1 MVNKKNLESD
11 NTEERILEAAKKIFY
26 QKGHDGARMQEIADE
41 AGINKAMLHY
51 YFRTKNQL
59 FEKIFLD
66 ALLVIIPGIATVL
79 GSDKPLKE
87 KFIEISD
94 FYFDLLSANPLIPVF
109 VFQTLQRDPDKL
121 IQYVTDQKGIVPQD
135 TLATFMMQIQ
145 SEVMAGNIAPIDPR
159 QMLLNL
165 VSMSVFPFLMKPV
178 FTKLVGM
185 KEDQFLDFADQRRQ
199 LIPEFMMKI
208 MKPDSD

>member
-1 MVNKKNLESD
+1 MVNRKNQDSD

-26 QKGHDGARMQEIADE
+26 QKGLDGARMQEIADE

-66 ALLVIIPGIATVL
+66 ALLIIIPGIANAL

-94 FYFDLLSANPLIPVF
+94 FYFDMLSSNPLIPVF

-121 IQYVTDQKGIVPQD
+121 MGYVAQHKGAVPQEV
-135 TLATFMMQIQ
+135 LGKFMMQLQ
-145 SEVMAGNIAPIDPR
+145 AEVIAGNIAPIDPR
-159 QMLLNL
+159 QLLLNL

-185 KEDQFLDFADQRRQ
+185 KEEEFSDFADQRRQ

>member
-1 MVNKKNLESD
+1 MVNKKSKEPD

-121 IQYVTDQKGIVPQD
+121 IEYVTQQKGVVPQE
-135 TLATFMMQIQ
+135 TIGKFMMQLQ
-145 SEVMAGNIAPIDPR
+145 AEVMAGNIAPIDPR
-159 QMLLNL
+159 QLLLNL

-185 KEDQFLDFADQRRQ
+185 KEDQFIDFADQRRQ